1 MTWPA
6 ADFSPRL
13 APVAVS
19 LDRHTGGNGTRVM
32 HHRVTPHA
40 IVAVLAS
47 LVWIGPGSA
56 ADPDTSGY
64 TFEFDTQTEEWTR
77 LEPLPRGTPGG
88 DLQQVKKLL
97 DQGDTTRARR
107 EIKRWFKQYD
117 DQEAWRPEALIA
129 RARVERA
136 IDHYQVAHET
146 LQEFLATYPASPLD
160 DEVLHLEFTIAETF
174 LGGTKRKLLGIR
186 MLSGEEIALGILD
199 DISLNYPESSYAELA
214 LKTKADYFYN
224 RGEFLLAEM
233 EYSRLA
239 ESFPRSRY
247 LRYSLRKSADA
258 ALESFSGIEFDA
270 AGLIEADERYREYL
284 RRFPNDPQRGEITV
298 LRERIYSSRADK
310 EFEIGRYHE
319 RAHQLQAAA
328 FYYSSTVE
336 TWPGSIA
343 ATRAER
349 RLQELDFGSVAAS
362 ESPASPPTADSD
374 ARDGDTP

>member
-1 MTWPA
+1 
-6 ADFSPRL
+6 
-13 APVAVS
+13 
-19 LDRHTGGNGTRVM
+19 M
-32 HHRVTPHA
+32 HQRVTPHA
-40 IVAVLAS
+40 IAAVLAS

-56 ADPDTSGY
+56 GDPDTPGY
-64 TFEFDTQTEEWTR
+64 TFEFDTQTEEWSR

-88 DLQQVKKLL
+88 DLEHVKSLL
-97 DQGDTTRARR
+97 DQGDTTQAGR

-117 DQEAWRPEALIA
+117 DQEVWRPEALIA
-129 RARVERA
+129 RARVELA
-136 IDHYQVAHET
+136 MDHYQVAHEV

-160 DEVLHLEFTIAETF
+160 GEVLHLEFTIAETF

-199 DISLNYPESSYAELA
+199 DISLNYPQSPYAELA
-214 LKTKADYFYN
+214 LKTKADYFFN

-284 RRFPNDPQRGEITV
+284 QRFPNDPQRGEIIL

-310 EFEIGRYHE
+310 ELEIGRYHE
-319 RAHQLQAAA
+319 RARQLQAAA
-328 FYYSSTVE
+328 FYYRSTVE

-343 ATRAER
+343 AARAER
-349 RLQELDFGSVAAS
+349 RLQELDFGGVATS
-362 ESPASPPTADSD
+362 ESPAAPSNPDTHI
-374 ARDGDTP
+374 RDGDTP